1 MYLLFHQKTNKKPVS
16 EKQKQVPI
24 LLSLATPLSYP
35 YQADLNRK
43 FYVQTFRKV
52 GKFILQGI

>member
-16 EKQKQVPI
+16 EKKKQVSI

-35 YQADLNRK
+35 YQADVDRK
-43 FYVQTFRKV
+43 FCVQTFRIV
-52 GKFILQGI
+52 CPSVFLII